1 MRTASSTAAAVA
13 TFSMQVMSPDTKPS
27 YTLWR
32 ALRDWWTERH
42 PKFGT
47 AGSLRQFG
55 REMYEFLRDSTPERR
70 RLRYGDID
78 YDWEHR
84 VNTTEAAV
92 STRARFIGTLAGSL
106 YQPTEP
112 AAFREMLSSLP
123 INYRYFTFIDIGSGK
138 GRTLL
143 MASDYPFRRIIG
155 IELLPELHEIAQ
167 ENIRKYKSENQR
179 SFAIESRCVDA
190 REFVFPND
198 PLVLYFFNPLPA
210 SGMKA
215 VLANL
220 ERSLKAQSR
229 DVYFVY
235 HNPEHRA
242 LLEQSF
248 MREFKVSQQF
258 AIYRAIEMNP

>member
-1 MRTASSTAAAVA
+1 MPMMAPSETS
-13 TFSMQVMSPDTKPS
+13 S
-27 YTLWR
+27 YTLLQ
-32 ALRDWWTERH
+32 ALRDWWAERH

-47 AGSLRQFG
+47 IGSLRQFG
-55 REMYEFLRDSTPERR
+55 REMYEFLRDSTPERE

-112 AAFREMLSSLP
+112 AVFREMLSALP
-123 INYRYFTFIDIGSGK
+123 INHRDFTFIDIGSGK

-143 MASDYPFRRIIG
+143 MASDYPFRQIIG
-155 IELLPELHEIAQ
+155 VELLPELHNIAQ
-167 ENIRKYKSENQR
+167 ENIRKYKSEGQK
-179 SFAIESRCVDA
+179 SFAIESQCVDA
-190 REFVFPND
+190 REFVFPDD
-198 PLVLYFFNPLPA
+198 PLVLYLFNPLPEL
-210 SGMKA
+210 GMKA
-215 VLANL
+215 VVSNL
-220 ERSLKAQSR
+220 ERSLAASPR

-242 LLEQSF
+242 RLENSSLQRF
-248 MREFKVSQQF
+248 TGNHQF
-258 AIYRAIEMNP
+258 VIYRTVGINH